1 MPVFDPKDFMFFH
14 PVTVRY
20 SDLGPARHVN
30 NARYLNYLE
39 EARIAYR
46 KHLKLPQEGVS
57 VIILD
62 THITYHRP
70 VFLEDEIKVGVR
82 VSYLGNKSMA
92 YQHCIVSR
100 EGEKL
105 YTSAEVVMV
114 AYDYDADASVPVP
127 AAWRKAIEA
136 FEG

>member
-1 MPVFDPKDFMFFH
+1 MPVFDPKDFKFFY
-14 PVTVRY
+14 PVMVRY

-30 NARYLNYLE
+30 NAHYLNYLE

-46 KHLKLPQEGVS
+46 KHLGLQQEGVS

-82 VSYLGNKSMA
+82 VAYLGNKSITF
-92 YQHCIVSR
+92 QHVIVSR
-100 EGEKL
+100 EGGKL
-105 YTSAEVVMV
+105 FTSVEVVMV
-114 AYDYDADASVPVP
+114 TYDYDADASVPVP
-127 AAWRKAIEA
+127 VAWRKAMEA